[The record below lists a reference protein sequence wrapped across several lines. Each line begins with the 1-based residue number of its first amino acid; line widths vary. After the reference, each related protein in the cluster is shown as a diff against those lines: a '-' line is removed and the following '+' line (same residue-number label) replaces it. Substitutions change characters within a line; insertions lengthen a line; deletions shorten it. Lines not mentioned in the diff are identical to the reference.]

1 MYTLILMRGSLFGG
15 LGVVVVSS
23 TAVISGDKQTTPA
36 ASLLV
41 QSLAP
46 QPSKRHAVKFF
57 SSPVQYKLSIQKRPA
72 LSAQPRLLE
81 H

>member
-1 MYTLILMRGSLFGG
+1 

-23 TAVISGDKQTTPA
+23 VAVISGDKQTTPA

-72 LSAQPRLLE
+72 LTEAQSLLK

>member
-1 MYTLILMRGSLFGG
+1 MKNTVIRMRVPFFGG

-23 TAVISGDKQTTPA
+23 VAVTSGDMQTTPA

-46 QPSKRHAVKFF
+46 QPSNRHDDKFF

-72 LSAQPRLLE
+72 VS
-81 H
+81 